1 MRNTSILIVEDELII
16 ALSLKKELE
25 KQEYRV
31 LPIVS
36 DADEAIAQAVKHDPD
51 LIIMDIL
58 LNSNKNGFEAAREI
72 SGAIETRFI
81 FLTGN
86 EYLLNEYKD
95 KLNSSY
101 RILGK
106 PATEA
111 DIKETINNLI
121 D

>member
-1 MRNTSILIVEDELII
+1 MGKTSILIVEDELII

-36 DADEAIAQAVKHDPD
+36 DADEAIQKAVEHKPD

-58 LNSNKNGFEAAREI
+58 LNSDKNGFEAAREI
-72 SGAIETRFI
+72 SRSIETSFI

-86 EYLLNEYKD
+86 EYLLNEHKER
-95 KLNSSY
+95 LNSNF

>member
-1 MRNTSILIVEDELII
+1 MGKTSILIVEDELII

-25 KQEYRV
+25 KQQYRV

-36 DADEAIAQAVKHDPD
+36 DADEAIQKAFEDKPD

-58 LNSNKNGFEAAREI
+58 LNSDKNGFEAAREI
-72 SGAIETRFI
+72 SGSIETSFI

-86 EYLLNEYKD
+86 EYLLKEHKER
-95 KLNSSY
+95 LNSNF

-111 DIKETINNLI
+111 DIKETIHNLI